1 MSLPVYVGIGAAAGA
16 AIGGAAGFVI
26 RRQLKG
32 VSKKKVPAVSPA
44 APSMAPSVT
53 GNAPAALPAPVEN
66 KKAESKKGAKPGL
79 ELFGVKVTYLT
90 SSSEFY
96 TMLVRFETYLQFATE
111 RDSFKAVVENID
123 NLIGLEAL
131 LHGRNPIS
139 KAALPNVAETA
150 RRKILQILTDIIE
163 FSNEERPSPTKKE
176 TMVGIRD
183 EINNNMLEIVKDMNR
198 ALAAMPVIVK

>member
-32 VSKKKVPAVSPA
+32 VGKKVPAVSAA
-44 APSMAPSVT
+44 APNTAPPVT
-53 GNAPAALPAPVEN
+53 GTAPAALPAATGT
-66 KKAESKKGAKPGL
+66 KTESKKGSKTGV

-139 KAALPNVAETA
+139 KAALPNLAENA

-163 FSNEERPSPTKKE
+163 FSYEERPSPTKKE
-176 TMVGIRD
+176 AMSGIRD